1 MNRRALVLLTGLF
14 SIAFFAGGTVYY
26 RNAQAERARIVA
38 ETRAEAMVRD
48 HSPVIG
54 PANAPVTI
62 VEFFDPSCEACRA
75 FYPPVKQIL
84 SMFPQDAR
92 LVIRYTPFHAS
103 SEVAVR
109 LLEAARMQDK
119 FVPVLEALLEFQPEW
134 ADDSNPDT
142 DKAWQRAAAAG
153 LDIERAKKDG
163 ASASVQATLDKD
175 MADVK
180 TLEISRTPTFFV
192 NGKPL
197 KQFGPKPLYDLVK
210 EEVEQARR

>member
-1 MNRRALVLLTGLF
+1 MNRRTLVIATGIAAVAAF
-14 SIAFFAGGTVYY
+14 SGGTALYS
-26 RNAQAERARIVA
+26 NQQARRARAIA

-54 PANAPVTI
+54 PVTAPVTI

-84 SMFPQDAR
+84 SMFPQDVR

-134 ADDSNPDT
+134 ADDANPDT

-180 TLEISRTPTFFV
+180 ILEISRTPTFFV

-197 KQFGPKPLYDLVK
+197 TQFGPKPLYDLVK
-210 EEVEQARR
+210 QEVEQAGR